1 LDIIGVSIHFSF
13 YNYPFLRTSMRQ
25 VGAKSPRRPQDELK
39 RFVRFWS
46 SKSGDNQTSLD
57 EYISRMKDSRT
68 LGEQCTVRRSND
80 ETMKNVETIKDIK
93 DDPHD
98 KMSLKN
104 GVVQFQRIII
114 NHHHCP
120 VNKWPLCNCTI

>member
-13 YNYPFLRTSMRQ
+13 YNYPFLRTSTRQ

-80 ETMKNVETIKDIK
+80 ETMKNVEAIK

-104 GVVQFQRIII
+104 GVVPIPK
-114 NHHHCP
+114 NHHQSSS
-120 VNKWPLCNCTI
+120 LSRE